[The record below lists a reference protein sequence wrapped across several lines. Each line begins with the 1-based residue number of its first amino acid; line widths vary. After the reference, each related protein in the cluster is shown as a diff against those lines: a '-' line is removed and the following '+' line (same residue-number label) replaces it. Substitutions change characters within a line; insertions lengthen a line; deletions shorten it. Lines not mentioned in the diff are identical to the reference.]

1 MSFAIDVPEDM
12 GSTGSAYLK
21 LGGDY
26 HVTITTVHEGT
37 MPPDKD
43 GNSTPIT
50 NGGFSVT
57 AEVLHGDQAEK
68 KFTLLFPNGNYNHK
82 DQGVFSRKKQAA
94 FCIACD
100 LIKPGV
106 AGSVEVNIQD
116 AVGSQCIVELEEEEY
131 EDASGKKQQRVQLKY
146 AGIYHIDDPRV
157 KKIEKNA
164 KAVSTI
170 PAEYRHDEKYF
181 EPLTAKKE
189 VKKESKPLSRVSDDD
204 LDGL

>member
-12 GSTGSAYLK
+12 GSTESAYLK
-21 LGGDY
+21 VAGDY

-43 GNSTPIT
+43 GNAKAIT
-50 NGGFSVT
+50 NGGFSMT
-57 AEVLHGDQAEK
+57 AEVVHGEQSEK
-68 KFTLLFPNGNYNHK
+68 KFTLVFPNGNYNHK
-82 DQGVFSRKKQAA
+82 DHGVFSRKKQAA

-106 AGSVEVNIQD
+106 AGQVEVNIQD
-116 AVGSQCIVELEEEEY
+116 AVGSQCVVELETEEY
-131 EDASGKKQQRVQLKY
+131 EDSQGKKQSRVQLKY

-157 KKIEKNA
+157 KKVEKNA
-164 KAVSTI
+164 KMVSTI
-170 PAEYRHDEKYF
+170 PPDYRLDEKYF
-181 EPLTAKKE
+181 APLTEKKE
-189 VKKESKPLSRVSDDD
+189 VKKEAKPQERVTDDD